1 MNYREVLNMGIA
13 RLESAGIEGAK
24 VDAKLL
30 LQKAADLSSTELVIK
45 AYDEVEKEKEE
56 AYFAFLKKREKRIPL
71 QYITGEAPFMNYVF
85 KTNEKVLIPRFDTE
99 ILVDNALKNAPD
111 QKISVLDMCCGT
123 GCIGISFFLE
133 RKRKGISDSV
143 TLVDISDDAIAV
155 SKENSKLLGADVNIV
170 KSDLYNEIKNE
181 SFDMLLSNPPYIKSS
196 EIETLLPEVKDY
208 EPHLALDG
216 KENGLY
222 FYKRIIEGLKER
234 LNDNG
239 KVIFEIGCDQYEA
252 VKGLLVDN
260 SFRNIRVVKDLS
272 GLDRVVIAEK

>member
-30 LQKAADLSSTELVIK
+30 LQKAADLSSTELILK
-45 AYDEVEKEKEE
+45 AFDEIEKEKEE

-111 QKISVLDMCCGT
+111 KKISVLDMCCGT
-123 GCIGISFFLE
+123 GCIGISFYLE

-155 SKENSKLLGADVNIV
+155 SKKNSELLGADVNIV
-170 KSDLYNEIKNE
+170 KSDLYSEIKNE
-181 SFDMLLSNPPYIKSS
+181 SFDMILSNPPYIKSS
-196 EIETLLPEVKDY
+196 EIETLLPEVKDH

-239 KVIFEIGCDQYEA
+239 MVIFEIGCDQYEA

-260 SFRNIRVVKDLS
+260 SFRNVRVVKDLS

>member
-133 RKRKGISDSV
+133 RKRKGITDNV

-170 KSDLYNEIKNE
+170 KSDLYSEIKNE

-260 SFRNIRVVKDLS
+260 SFRNVRVVKDLS

>member
-170 KSDLYNEIKNE
+170 KSDLYSEIKNE
-181 SFDMLLSNPPYIKSS
+181 SFDMLLSNPPYIKSC

>member
-170 KSDLYNEIKNE
+170 KSDLYSEIKNE